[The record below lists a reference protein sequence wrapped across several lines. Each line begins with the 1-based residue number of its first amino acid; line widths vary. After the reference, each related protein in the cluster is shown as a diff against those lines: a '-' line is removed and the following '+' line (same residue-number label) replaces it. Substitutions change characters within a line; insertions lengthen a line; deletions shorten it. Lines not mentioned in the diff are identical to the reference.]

1 MTVYDLNRDQLIE
14 LKQRYLMDTSA
25 DGNVSYDE
33 MADAD
38 ELVSDEEIFKASRH
52 LEFVP
57 DDFFCSAGEDDC
69 WAFTLRDNP
78 VYGSKEDVADIL
90 MSIAQDIRN
99 GAVSG
104 RIHAISWKMERD
116 NW

>member
-57 DDFFCSAGEDDC
+57 DDFFCSAGEDEPEIYSLDLGYVSGERSYI
-69 WAFTLRDNP
+69 ADTLRAIANSIDAGN
-78 VYGSKEDVADIL
+78 YGGIEYDTSWGLDKE
-90 MSIAQDIRN
+90 
-99 GAVSG
+99 
-104 RIHAISWKMERD
+104 
-116 NW
+116 